1 MNEYSN
7 YDESYYKSHCG
18 NNYERNNG
26 WEEIFARHAG
36 FIRKELNPQN
46 VLDVGCAIGYLVEAL
61 RDQGTDADG
70 IDISEYAISQV
81 REDMKPYCKVQSV
94 TSPINKK
101 YDLITCIE
109 VFEHLE
115 AEDIPVAIENI
126 CNSANRIL
134 FSSTPFDY
142 EEETHISVHNPEF
155 WVEQFAY
162 NGFFHD
168 VKYDASYIS
177 VQAMLFRRADKN
189 EIDLIRDYEAA
200 LFQKHQENVSLRHQL
215 TISRENVELY
225 KTAYQKHTDMINEE
239 LNPKIL
245 KLNDELNK
253 IKNKKDEDIKKCAE
267 EYDGIIGNQKIEYE
281 NAIELLKTEY
291 EDAIKRLKNE
301 NENAINRLKNESEN
315 AIKRLKTERDQEL
328 MEQQTMYDKR
338 ISKLKKEYDGLISK
352 RNAECDTRIGKQ
364 KKECDQKI
372 NEMEQHFSRCLE
384 KEVKERKYF
393 EDRFYL
399 HKEEQKELKC
409 LRIENLQLKDTCA
422 ALRESEQGNTIK
434 FLTFTSIKSLIR
446 EKLRL
451 KKENKYLLSLD
462 KEYWNPVF
470 DLTFYTDNNPD
481 VKQVFG
487 NDEKKILHHFICMG
501 MVEGRRACA
510 GFDVNMYMAYNPD
523 VVEELKYDTRQYYL
537 HYIACGYNEGRRAI

>member
-1 MNEYSN
+1 
-7 YDESYYKSHCG
+7 
-18 NNYERNNG
+18 
-26 WEEIFARHAG
+26 
-36 FIRKELNPQN
+36 
-46 VLDVGCAIGYLVEAL
+46 
-61 RDQGTDADG
+61 
-70 IDISEYAISQV
+70 
-81 REDMKPYCKVQSV
+81 
-94 TSPINKK
+94 
-101 YDLITCIE
+101 
-109 VFEHLE
+109 
-115 AEDIPVAIENI
+115 
-126 CNSANRIL
+126 
-134 FSSTPFDY
+134 
-142 EEETHISVHNPEF
+142 
-155 WVEQFAY
+155 
-162 NGFFHD
+162 
-168 VKYDASYIS
+168 
-177 VQAMLFRRADKN
+177 
-189 EIDLIRDYEAA
+189 
-200 LFQKHQENVSLRHQL
+200 
-215 TISRENVELY
+215 
-225 KTAYQKHTDMINEE
+225 
-239 LNPKIL
+239 
-245 KLNDELNK
+245 
-253 IKNKKDEDIKKCAE
+253 
-267 EYDGIIGNQKIEYE
+267 
-281 NAIELLKTEY
+281 
-291 EDAIKRLKNE
+291 
-301 NENAINRLKNESEN
+301 
-315 AIKRLKTERDQEL
+315 
-328 MEQQTMYDKR
+328 MYDKR
-338 ISKLKKEYDGLISK
+338 ISKLEKEYDGLISK